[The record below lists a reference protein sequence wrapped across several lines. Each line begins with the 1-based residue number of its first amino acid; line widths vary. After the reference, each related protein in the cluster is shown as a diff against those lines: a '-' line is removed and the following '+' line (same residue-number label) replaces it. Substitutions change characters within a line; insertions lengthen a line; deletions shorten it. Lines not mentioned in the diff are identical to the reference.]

1 MARHEPDADFT
12 AYINA
17 RMLWLRRVAYLLCR
31 DWDRADD
38 LAQTAITRLYARW
51 PKVRDSVENLD
62 GYLRT
67 ILVNTYLTE
76 QRSPW
81 WRRLSLHQEHD
92 SEPVFEFESDTGLDL
107 QAALNAL
114 GPRQRAV
121 IVLRYYCDLSVEQTA
136 AELGCTP
143 STVKSQSSRG
153 LATLRRVLASDS
165 SLTTP

>member
-12 AYINA
+12 AYING

-38 LAQTAITRLYARW
+38 LAQTAITRLYTRW

-81 WRRLSLHQEHD
+81 WKRLGLPQGHE
-92 SEPVFEFESDTGLDL
+92 SEPAVEIDSDTGLDL
-107 QAALNAL
+107 RAALNAL
-114 GPRQRAV
+114 APRQRAV

-136 AELGCTP
+136 AELGCAP
-143 STVKSQSSRG
+143 STVKSQASRG
-153 LATLRRVLASDS
+153 LATLRRALESDS